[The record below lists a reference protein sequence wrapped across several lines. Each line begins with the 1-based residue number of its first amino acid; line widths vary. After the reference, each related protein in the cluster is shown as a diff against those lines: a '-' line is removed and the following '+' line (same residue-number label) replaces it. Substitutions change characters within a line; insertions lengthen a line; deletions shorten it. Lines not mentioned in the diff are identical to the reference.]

1 MFKQYLSNYNSRT
14 QLSIFLFLWASFF
27 LITNLI
33 QVMVFNQMSP
43 GEEGSNLLYLVE
55 NHPGT
60 VKWLNA
66 LNSILLF
73 FVPALLFAYLM
84 QPKPLNYLK
93 LDRKSKPK
101 TLALTVVIGMVL
113 IPTLVGLGGF
123 IKEMELFGDVGASLQ
138 EQRDSTMQLYFN
150 DPSIPVLLLNLILL
164 ALLPAVSEE
173 ILFRGVLQRLIA
185 ENLKSPI
192 WSILIPSLAFALMH
206 FSVYEF
212 IPIFLAG
219 VLLALIYYFSQSLKL
234 SIIVH
239 FINNGMQVV
248 MMSVANGEEAEF
260 SPTVFGVVFLI
271 SALVLVVIFQQWK
284 RTLPLKVEV

>member
-73 FVPALLFAYLM
+73 FFPAFLFAYLV
-84 QPKPLNYLK
+84 QPKTLNYLK
-93 LDRKSKPK
+93 LDRKSRPK

-123 IKEMELFGDVGASLQ
+123 IKEIELFGDVGASLQ

-260 SPTVFGVVFLI
+260 SPTVFGLVFLI

>member
-1 MFKQYLSNYNSRT
+1 MFRQYLRNYNPRT

-33 QVMVFNQMSP
+33 QVMVFHQMSS

-150 DPSIPVLLLNLILL
+150 DSSIPILLLNLILL

-173 ILFRGVLQRLIA
+173 FLFRGVLQRLIS
-185 ENLKSPI
+185 ENLKSPV

-219 VLLALIYYFSQSLKL
+219 VLLALIYYYSQSLIL

-260 SPTVFGVVFLI
+260 SPTVFGLVFLI

>member
-1 MFKQYLSNYNSRT
+1 MFRQYLSNYNPRT

-33 QVMVFNQMSP
+33 QVMVFHQMSS

-73 FVPALLFAYLM
+73 FVPAFLFAYLM

-101 TLALTVVIGMVL
+101 TLAFTVVIGMVL
-113 IPTLVGLGGF
+113 IPALVGLGGF
-123 IKEMELFGDVGASLQ
+123 IKEMELFGDVGVSLQ

-150 DPSIPVLLLNLILL
+150 DSSIPILLLNLILL

-173 ILFRGVLQRLIA
+173 FLFRGVLQRLIS
-185 ENLKSPI
+185 ENLKSPV

-219 VLLALIYYFSQSLKL
+219 VLLALIYYYSQSLIL

-260 SPTVFGVVFLI
+260 SPTVFGLVFLI